1 MLIYLNRESLQGL
14 PKGLFADNIGKAKY
28 DCTHI
33 INKSGK
39 GGIMTNKVYKLATV
53 LVVMSLMLG
62 LILAACGQ
70 KPAEPTTPAAPPTEE
85 PAAPP
90 AQEPAAPPAQEPAAP
105 PVAKQLSYEAKTYTN
120 SQYGFSIQYP
130 KDWVERP
137 DIVKGTIIAAFGVPG
152 FVPGVSLSVRDADAP
167 LTAEWIVAA
176 NTAEGNN
183 DVKVTSAVT
192 PTTLDDGTAAFQ
204 YPSKFLSGEYE
215 ILSFATSIDKDGKRI
230 RATVWTIDAFAP
242 YEETFY
248 SEIAHTLSVK

>member
-1 MLIYLNRESLQGL
+1 
-14 PKGLFADNIGKAKY
+14 
-28 DCTHI
+28 
-33 INKSGK
+33 
-39 GGIMTNKVYKLATV
+39 MTNKMYKLATV

-62 LILAACGQ
+62 LTLAACGQ
-70 KPAEPTTPAAPPTEE
+70 KPAEPTAPAEQ

-90 AQEPAAPPAQEPAAP
+90 AEETAAPPPAPPVAPPPAPPVAP

-137 DIVKGTIIAAFGVPG
+137 DIMKGTIIAAFGVPG

-242 YEETFY
+242 YDETFY

>member
-1 MLIYLNRESLQGL
+1 
-14 PKGLFADNIGKAKY
+14 
-28 DCTHI
+28 
-33 INKSGK
+33 
-39 GGIMTNKVYKLATV
+39 MTNKVYKLATV

-70 KPAEPTTPAAPPTEE
+70 KPAEPTVPAAPAEQ

-90 AQEPAAPPAQEPAAP
+90 AAPLTEQPAAPPPAPPVAP
-105 PVAKQLSYEAKTYTN
+105 PVAKQLSYAAKTYTN

-152 FVPGVSLSVRDADAP
+152 FVPGLSLSVRDADAP

-176 NTAEGNN
+176 NTAEGNS
-183 DVKVTSAVT
+183 DVKVTSAVA

-215 ILSFATSIDKDGKRI
+215 ILSFATSTDKDGKRI
-230 RATVWTIDAFAP
+230 RATVWTIDAFSP
-242 YEETFY
+242 YDGTFF
-248 SEIAHTLSVK
+248 SEMAHTLSVK